1 MATVRLRYDGVTVEL
16 ASVVGDGSPAM
27 VVPAVSVEL
36 SPEVGLMPLSEKTL
50 TVTASV
56 RNEQTVA
63 AKGVVRLELPAGW
76 TATPGSGSFDLKEQG
91 GEAKVS
97 FTVTPAGLA
106 AGREYKIAAVAVAGG
121 KEYREGF
128 RAVGYPGLTPT
139 NFYRAATDRVVAGD
153 VKLAPGLKV
162 AYLPGTG
169 DAVVASLAE
178 IGVKATTI
186 SVADVTAGRL
196 GGYDAVVLGVRAF
209 AAHPELAAANA
220 RLLAY
225 AAAGG
230 TVIVQYNTGE
240 MPSGP
245 YPMSLGASEKVVE
258 ETAAVTLLDP
268 KAQALSWPNRI
279 TPQDFDGWIEERGHG
294 FMDTWD
300 PRYEALTEV
309 HDPGQD
315 PQRGG
320 LLVAKTGKG
329 NYVYVAYALYRQL
342 PEGVPGAYRLFANL
356 LSLGKK
362 P

>member
-1 MATVRLRYDGVTVEL
+1 
-16 ASVVGDGSPAM
+16 

-36 SPEVGLMPLSEKTL
+36 SPEVGLVPLSEKTL
-50 TVTASV
+50 TVTATV

-63 AKGVVRLELPAGW
+63 AKGAVRLELPAGW
-76 TATPGSGSFDLKEQG
+76 RAVPARGNFDLAAQG
-91 GEAKVS
+91 AEAKTV

-106 AGREYKIAAVAVAGG
+106 AGREYKLAAVAEAGG

-153 VKLAPGLKV
+153 VKVAPGLKV

-186 SVADVTAGRL
+186 SVADVEAGRL

-209 AAHPELAAANA
+209 AAHPELEAANA
-220 RLLAY
+220 RLLEY

-240 MPSGP
+240 MPAGP
-245 YPMSLGASEKVVE
+245 YPMSLGESEKVVE
-258 ETAAVTLLDP
+258 ETAAVTLLDL
-268 KAQALSWPNRI
+268 KTQALSWPNRI

-329 NYVYVAYALYRQL
+329 SYVYVAYALYRQL
-342 PEGVPGAYRLFANL
+342 PEGVPGAYRLLANL

>member
-1 MATVRLRYDGVTVEL
+1 L
-16 ASVVGDGSPAM
+16 
-27 VVPAVSVEL
+27 
-36 SPEVGLMPLSEKTL
+36 
-50 TVTASV
+50 
-56 RNEQTVA
+56 
-63 AKGVVRLELPAGW
+63 KG
-76 TATPGSGSFDLKEQG
+76 PGAL
-91 GEAKVS
+91 AKVA

-106 AGREYKIAAVAVAGG
+106 AGHEYKLAAVAEAGG

-139 NFYRAATDRVVAGD
+139 NFYRAATDRLVAGD
-153 VKLAPGLKV
+153 VKVAPGLKV
-162 AYLPGTG
+162 AYLPGTS
-169 DAVVASLAE
+169 DAVEASLDQ
-178 IGVKATTI
+178 IGVHATTI
-186 SVADVTAGRL
+186 SVADVAAGRL
-196 GGYDAVVLGVRAF
+196 AGYDAVVLGVRAF

-220 RLLAY
+220 KLLDY

-240 MPSGP
+240 MPAGP

-258 ETAAVTLLDP
+258 ETAPVTLLDGA
-268 KAQALSWPNRI
+268 AQALRWPNRI
-279 TPQDFDGWIEERGHG
+279 TPQDFNGWIEERGHG
-294 FMDTWD
+294 FMGTWD

-315 PQRGG
+315 PQKGG

-329 NYVYVAYALYRQL
+329 SYVYVAYALYRQL